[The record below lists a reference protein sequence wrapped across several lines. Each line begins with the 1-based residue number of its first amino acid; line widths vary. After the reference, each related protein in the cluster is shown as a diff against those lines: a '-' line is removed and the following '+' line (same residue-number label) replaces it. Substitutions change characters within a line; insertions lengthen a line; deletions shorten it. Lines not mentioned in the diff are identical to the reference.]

1 MFFRFFAQSYNQ
13 SLVVSDDKRRSM
25 RCRYELGLLD
35 LMQAAPI
42 PIATRIQVLFYHL
55 DDIMDLRHVLTH
67 TDISWTNILVHPTTG
82 SLTGVIDWAN
92 ASIEPFGKALW
103 ALEHVLTLVP
113 TTEHGP
119 IFFDEVL
126 FYRQIFE
133 DFLADSIG
141 VDIQSEEWQTIMWA
155 KTMGVMLRYG
165 YKYDD
170 VSGTTKISGN
180 WERIE
185 I

>member
-1 MFFRFFAQSYNQ
+1 
-13 SLVVSDDKRRSM
+13 M